1 MSDKDNF
8 DSSNKKEIAEAR
20 EEFDVVNYTRDL
32 FFRGNPTRDTQRK
45 IQWIKSSM
53 FIKLITGS
61 DYNE

>member
-8 DSSNKKEIAEAR
+8 ASSNKKEIAEAR

-45 IQWIKSSM
+45 IQQIKSRM

>member
-45 IQWIKSSM
+45 IQQIKSRM

>member
-45 IQWIKSSM
+45 IQKIKSRM
-53 FIKLITGS
+53 FIKLITGT
-61 DYNE
+61 D

>member
-45 IQWIKSSM
+45 IQQIKSRM
-53 FIKLITGS
+53 FIKLITES
-61 DYNE
+61 DYNQ